1 MSHVEIYRSMIKSAN
16 AFRRVCN
23 HYSGSCTEQ
32 PYVQWVRENIPCE
45 GDGITAREVI
55 SSPDTKIFCDRPLA
69 PENCEF
75 SVLRCPSNATDAP
88 AIAH

>member
-1 MSHVEIYRSMIKSAN
+1 MSYVEIYRSMIRSAN
-16 AFRRVCN
+16 AFRRV
-23 HYSGSCTEQ
+23 YQ

-55 SSPDTKIFCDRPLA
+55 SSPDTEIFCDRPLA
-69 PENCEF
+69 AESCDF

-88 AIAH
+88 AIAY